1 MKIREVS
8 EQQINAA
15 LQSTDKNLE
24 AYKAENKK
32 STESANRMIQSFF
45 TLIALNTTDEGVKK
59 QMIEI
64 LKNDKDTLDKL
75 IKQKEELLK

>member
-64 LKNDKDTLDKL
+64 LKNDKDTLDRL